1 MFIPSSHLH
10 ASSTWISI
18 PIKRSARTRL
28 WHHLLRL
35 ILACRC
41 CIQRTPGCREVASK
55 FQGLA
60 LFQESNLKNMVQS
73 RSSGQSV
80 CDFGFRKHSIS
91 LHFTIFTLSGRI
103 PNDLTCSLV
112 AALKCF
118 KSNGGIL
125 QEVPL
130 EGPIARSQLKGLKG
144 LQHILIRLKHIFRI
158 LVRCLSYE
166 QSGH

>member
-1 MFIPSSHLH
+1 MEICGMFIPSSHLH

-91 LHFTIFTLSGRI
+91 PFSPSVEESQTISHVLWLRLE
-103 PNDLTCSLV
+103 N
-112 AALKCF
+112 ALNPMGESF
-118 KSNGGIL
+118 KKFHWK
-125 QEVPL
+125 V
-130 EGPIARSQLKGLKG
+130 
-144 LQHILIRLKHIFRI
+144 
-158 LVRCLSYE
+158 
-166 QSGH
+166 QSPDPS